1 MMDGGI
7 VEGVCAR
14 GEFVGRPF
22 LVSSLVVVRQ
32 ILLQGINYN

>member
-1 MMDGGI
+1 MM
-7 VEGVCAR
+7 EGVCAR

-22 LVSSLVVVRQ
+22 LVGSLVVVRQ